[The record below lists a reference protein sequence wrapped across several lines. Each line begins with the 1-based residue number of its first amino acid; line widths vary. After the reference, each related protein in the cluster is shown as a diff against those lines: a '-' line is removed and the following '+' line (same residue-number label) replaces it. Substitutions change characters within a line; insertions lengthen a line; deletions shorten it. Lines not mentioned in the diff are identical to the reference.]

1 MIRHETR
8 ERPAPPPIALPL
20 VEVTIPDDGQFTVT
34 VDGVRLE
41 STTPLDRS
49 TLRAQII
56 ELARAR
62 DTALQVRV
70 TEGDL
75 PSSTDVV
82 TPDDVYTAPSLAGPA
97 ESAAPG
103 AAGDAVPPAGQVHH
117 QEGTPSGTPTSSATT
132 PFHVSD
138 DGVVLG
144 LTGDGF
150 LPGEH
155 VAFAV
160 IVTRHVAD
168 DDGTASLRLP
178 TGLLSHRPGPLVLFG
193 QTSGT
198 LVLADP
204 FGGDQR

>member
-1 MIRHETR
+1 MIRHDTR
-8 ERPAPPPIALPL
+8 ERPAPTPITLPL
-20 VEVTIPDDGQFTVT
+20 VEVTIPDDGLITVAI
-34 VDGVRLE
+34 DGTPLTP
-41 STTPLDRS
+41 TTPLDRS

-62 DTALQVRV
+62 GTALQVRI
-70 TEGDL
+70 TEGNL
-75 PSSTDVV
+75 PPFTDVI
-82 TPDDVYTAPSLAGPA
+82 TPDDTAAAPELAGPA
-97 ESAAPG
+97 RSVVPAEPGDVAPAARPG
-103 AAGDAVPPAGQVHH
+103 PSREGPRLAVS
-117 QEGTPSGTPTSSATT
+117 TPSET
-132 PFHVSD
+132 PFHVVD
-138 DGVVLG
+138 DGTVVG
-144 LTGDGF
+144 LTGEGF

-168 DDGTASLRLP
+168 DGGTASLRLRG
-178 TGLLSHRPGPLVLFG
+178 GLLQRRLGPFVLFG